1 MTPALLQLIR
11 ETARKCAL
19 ASHNCVLTSTAT
31 TACEREITALVQKI
45 VDEQESVKPTEP
57 GEVKP

>member
-1 MTPALLQLIR
+1 MTPALKQLIQQA
-11 ETARKCAL
+11 ARKCAL

-31 TACEREITALVQKI
+31 TACEREITQLVETI
-45 VDEQESVKPTEP
+45 LAEVEPKPTEP